1 MSYTDVA
8 NVPTLTQAGYVY
20 SRALVYVVS
29 LADARDRDRYATGL
43 LFISPLGDLVCS
55 YLLLVQRVMLNLAQ
69 VPRRPLLLILLT
81 CSTFLTLGLARAP
94 SLPAFNA
101 LTFLVG
107 VSTVTP
113 QVLIT
118 LAADLAPPARRGT
131 AIAIVFSGLL
141 LGLMVAR
148 VLAGIIAQFSGD
160 TTKGDGWRN
169 VYWMAF
175 GVQVR
180 LACCVLLGGR

>member
-1 MSYTDVA
+1 M
-8 NVPTLTQAGYVY
+8 
-20 SRALVYVVS
+20 
-29 LADARDRDRYATGL
+29 
-43 LFISPLGDLVCS
+43 
-55 YLLLVQRVMLNLAQ
+55 
-69 VPRRPLLLILLT
+69 PRRPLLLILLVF
-81 CSTFLTLGLARAP
+81 STFLTLGLARVP

-113 QVLIT
+113 QVLIP

-131 AIAIVFSGLL
+131 AIAIVLSGLL

-148 VLAGIIAQFSGD
+148 VLAGIIAQFTGHN
-160 TTKGDGWRN
+160 GDGWRN

-175 GVQVR
+175 GVQVSVNPLLSL
-180 LACCVLLGGR
+180 LARDRRQWSIGSVVERTLTIHRHSQEYYCTSFSQTGQPKTKAPDSHTSVS